1 MSKSTRN
8 RMTAGISGQL
18 FFLLLLCVLAL
29 AISPATH
36 AQATGSFSGNV
47 LDKSGSSI
55 SGATVTA
62 TSQGTGVARQSI
74 SDEAGHY
81 LIPLL
86 SVGIYT
92 VHVDF
97 TGFQSAESKD
107 LRLQV
112 DEARELDFTL
122 APSSQG
128 TTVEVSASAVA
139 VETTNPSLGQ
149 VITAQ
154 EVSQLPLN
162 GRDFVQLATLTSG
175 ATSET
180 NLGSFFNSNSA
191 ASEVAARGSFS
202 LSVGGSRPNSTD
214 WLLDGVDNNELTAG
228 GIGTF
233 SSIDDIEEF
242 KVLTYNYSAQYGTRA
257 GPTVL
262 VNTKNG
268 TNDFH
273 GSLFEFLRNTSLDA
287 KSFFATSAEKFNLNQ
302 FGGSVGGPIQKNK
315 TFFFLDGEQKDQL
328 HAIIFTGLV
337 PSAAMHTSA
346 AQPFA
351 DFSADAFG
359 NPVFNTFTP
368 PNPPGGPPASVPVV
382 TNPYLVGNSANPA
395 NAKNVYF
402 QCNAGTG
409 LPTAV
414 NANGSQVAGVPCAKI
429 PSALVNPLGAA
440 LINLYPL
447 PNANNPGAAINFVN
461 APVRSLNETKFD
473 IRLDHTFSSADN
485 VFSRFSYDQ
494 AVSYVPG
501 GGGPSSFAEA
511 SAFGSNQ
518 GFINHARN
526 IAIGETHVFSP
537 TTVNQATFGYNRIF
551 DYISSQGTGTCASA
565 NLAGIGIPFANLGCT
580 GTPGSETCLKG
591 AYSCGLVSVLLTNG
605 DFSLG
610 DRGFT
615 PFQGGTD
622 IFSFADTLDL
632 IRGKHDIHVG
642 VDLRANQMNVGT
654 EAFQDGFWIP
664 LGFFSGNPI
673 ADLTLGYTN
682 ISMHDQTFNGPVT
695 GRRWKIVRPFVQDDW
710 RITKDLTLNIGLA
723 YDLTT
728 PVSESA
734 GRQADFIPPTTAT
747 GANAVTGAL
756 LITNQNGVGSSA
768 GVHIDWKDL
777 EPRIGAAYKVLGS
790 DKTVLR
796 GGFSIYHDSVWS
808 QGAQG
813 LWENPP
819 FFAEGDIFQFGGCP
833 AATPAG
839 GTPACS
845 TGSGGVSSISSGFIN
860 FGKTPPT
867 LSTFTGTLFYQ
878 PQDFRHGQVVQYNA
892 NVEHQLPGNIVL
904 TVGYAGSRGD
914 HILVAGNAINT
925 SGPSGCVGGSYTL
938 GCAAGGA
945 PFVSPFNTPNGNA
958 TLEFGDLG
966 KTTYNS
972 LQIKAETKS
981 TRHGLYAL
989 VAYTYSNTYDNGLS
1003 DGLGSELSAP
1013 YFPLPNWAKLDWA
1026 PSQIDLKHNFTASV
1040 IYDLPFGKGKQFG
1053 NSWNSLADSLLGG
1066 WQVTLIEKITSG
1078 FAFPLIDGV
1087 NNSGVSF
1094 NTGGNGLNQN
1104 RPDRISNPY
1113 KAGVVTANP
1122 NPQCQLLIGQSAL
1135 VGGVTVNG
1143 IAPASLGAPGDVFNP
1158 CAFASAALGELGN
1171 ASRVPVFG
1179 PDFVNTDFSVIKQF
1193 KLPWENMGLNFRTE
1207 FFNLFNHAQFGQPGS
1222 NVSGPGF
1229 GAVNSTVNNPRLIQ
1243 FGLKLTF

>member
-1 MSKSTRN
+1 MGNRSTAAICSK
-8 RMTAGISGQL
+8 L
-18 FFLLLLCVLAL
+18 FFVFLICALMLAV
-29 AISPATH
+29 SPASH

-55 SGATVTA
+55 AGATVTA
-62 TSQGTGVARQSI
+62 TSQGTGVARNSQT
-74 SDEAGHY
+74 DENGHY

-86 SVGIYT
+86 PVGIYS
-92 VHVDF
+92 VRVEF
-97 TGFQSAESKD
+97 TGFAPAESKD

-112 DEARELDFTL
+112 DESRELDFTL
-122 APSSQG
+122 SPSSQG
-128 TTVEVSASAVA
+128 TTVEVNASAVA
-139 VETTNPSLGQ
+139 VETTSPSLGQ
-149 VITAQ
+149 VITSQ
-154 EVSQLPLN
+154 EVAQLPLN

-175 ATSET
+175 ATAET
-180 NLGSFFNSNSA
+180 SLGSFFNSNSA
-191 ASEVAARGSFS
+191 ASEVAARGTFS

-242 KVLTYNYSAQYGTRA
+242 KVLTYNYSAQYGSRA

-268 TNDFH
+268 TNNFH
-273 GSLFEFLRNTSLDA
+273 GSLFEFFRNTALDA
-287 KSFFATSAEKFNLNQ
+287 KSFFAKSAEKFNLNQ

-315 TFFFLDGEQKDQL
+315 TFFFVDGEQKDQL
-328 HAIIFTGLV
+328 HAIISTGLV
-337 PSAAMHTSA
+337 PSAAMHTSV
-346 AQPFA
+346 AQPYA
-351 DFSADAFG
+351 DFSADNFG
-359 NPVFNTFTP
+359 TPVFNTFTP
-368 PNPPGGPPASVPVV
+368 PNPPGGPPVKVPVV
-382 TNPYLVGNSANPA
+382 TNPYLLGNSPDPSNP
-395 NAKNVYF
+395 NNVYF

-414 NANGSQVAGVPCAKI
+414 NANGSQVAGVPCAKV
-429 PSALVNPLGAA
+429 PAALVNPIGAA
-440 LINLYPL
+440 FINLFPL
-447 PNANNPGAAINFVN
+447 PNTNNPGAAINFTN
-461 APVRSLNETKFD
+461 APVRSLTETKFD

-485 VFSRFSYDQ
+485 IFSRFSYDN

-501 GGGPSSFAEA
+501 GGGPDSFAEA

-518 GFINHARN
+518 GFQNHARN

-537 TTVNQATFGYNRIF
+537 TTVNQFSFGYNRIF
-551 DYISSQGTGTCASA
+551 DYITSQGTGTCASA
-565 NLAGIGIPFANLGCT
+565 NFAGIGIPFANLGCT
-580 GTPGSETCLKG
+580 GTPGSEKCTPG

-605 DFSLG
+605 DWSLG
-610 DRGFT
+610 DRGYT

-622 IFSFADTLDL
+622 IFSFTDSLDL

-642 VDLRANQMNVGT
+642 VDIRANQMNVGT

-673 ADLTLGYTN
+673 ADITLGYTN
-682 ISMHDQTFNGPVT
+682 ISEHDQTFNGPVT

-723 YDLTT
+723 YNLST
-728 PVSESA
+728 PISESK
-734 GRQADFIPPTTAT
+734 GRQADYIPPTTAT
-747 GANAVTGAL
+747 GANAVTGQL
-756 LITNQNGVGSSA
+756 LVTNQNGVGNAA
-768 GVHIDWKDL
+768 GVHMDWQDL

-790 DKTVLR
+790 DKTVIR

-813 LWENPP
+813 LWQNPP

-833 AATPAG
+833 VSTPTG
-839 GTPACS
+839 GTPSCS
-845 TGSGGVSSISSGFIN
+845 TTKNPGTVTSISNGFIN
-860 FGKTPPT
+860 FGNTPPT

-878 PQDFRHGQVVQYNA
+878 PRNFRHGQVAQYNA

-904 TVGYAGSRGD
+904 TVGYAGSKGS
-914 HILVAGNAINT
+914 HILEAGNAIDTN
-925 SGPSGCVGGSYTL
+925 GPAGCVGGAYTL

-945 PFVSPFNTPNGNA
+945 PFISPFTPPGFNA
-958 TLEFGDLG
+958 ILEFGDLG
-966 KTTYNS
+966 KTSYNS

-981 TRHGLYAL
+981 ARHGLYAL

-1013 YFPLPNWAKLDWA
+1013 YFPLPNWASLDWA

-1053 NSWNSLADSLLGG
+1053 SNWNDLTDSLLGG
-1066 WQVTLIEKITSG
+1066 WQLTLIEKITSG
-1078 FAFPLIDGV
+1078 FAFPLIDS
-1087 NNSGVSF
+1087 NNTSGVSF
-1094 NTGGNGLNQN
+1094 NTGGNGNN
-1104 RPDRISNPY
+1104 NERPDRVAGCNLYANQTKVQYINP
-1113 KAGVVTANP
+1113 ACFAQPVMG
-1122 NPQCQLLIGQSAL
+1122 QL
-1135 VGGVTVNG
+1135 
-1143 IAPASLGAPGDVFNP
+1143 GD
-1158 CAFASAALGELGN
+1158 

-1193 KLPWENMGLNFRTE
+1193 KLPWESMGLNFRTE
-1207 FFNLFNHAQFGQPGS
+1207 FFNLFNHAQFGQPANNFS
-1222 NVSGPGF
+1222 APGF